1 MSNQYPHDPNQL
13 PPHLRDDHV
22 ISNSPLNPN
31 HPSSSAYV
39 NRANGEQGPAKK
51 PHGVR
56 TAILATVVAVV
67 GLFVAVGIIG
77 AATDEPTKVVP
88 SPVAPAAT
96 APAADPATVP
106 TEDTADPTPTPTKT
120 TPKLTLSQEQAIG
133 SAQSYL
139 DYTSFSRKG
148 LIRQLSSDAGE
159 GFSVKDATFAV
170 DYLKVDWNEQA
181 TKKAKEYLGYTH
193 FSRSGL
199 IHQLESSAGEGFTH
213 SQAVYGVKQAGL

>member
-1 MSNQYPHDPNQL
+1 MNQQDPHEPMYQNQPL
-13 PPHLRDDHV
+13 PPYLRDDNV
-22 ISNSPLNPN
+22 ITNSPLNPS
-31 HPSSSAYV
+31 HPSSAAY
-39 NRANGEQGPAKK
+39 RKK
-51 PHGVR
+51 SHPVR
-56 TAILATVVAVV
+56 TAVLATVVAVV

-77 AATDEPTKVVP
+77 AATDQPTKVVP
-88 SPVAPAAT
+88 SPVAPVVT
-96 APAADPATVP
+96 APAAPTTVP
-106 TEDTADPTPTPTKT
+106 TEDTADPTPVPTKDKPTKT
-120 TPKLTLSQEQAIG
+120 TPSLTLSQEQAIG

-181 TKKAKEYLGYTH
+181 AKKAKEYLGYSH

-213 SQAVYGVKQAGL
+213 SQAVYGVKKAGL